1 MKKMNKHGWGLDDM
15 IGFIIAFVAFL
26 IVIAILI
33 YSFRQS
39 PFLLLQDMN
48 RAIRIFIGGIF
59 LD

>member
-33 YSFRQS
+33 YSLNNLNYF
-39 PFLLLQDMN
+39 
-48 RAIRIFIGGIF
+48 
-59 LD
+59 